1 VVAGLTA
8 VSLVAHLWRLG
19 ERPLAHD
26 EAIDAWFSWQARGF
40 GVMRY
45 DPVYHGPLRFYL
57 EGPVL
62 RLFGTGAFQARLVAA
77 LAGAAT
83 TALIAA
89 STRTLGRVGAPAA
102 ALLFIVSPTALT
114 VTRTG
119 REDSLV
125 ALVSVALLLLVA
137 RLLDEPRP
145 AHVVGAGVLLA
156 VSFGLKET
164 TFLFGFAALVFL
176 GGSAIVA
183 AARPGSAA
191 RSAFARLVA
200 LGRIPWMWAVIAF
213 VATFIVIFTSAF
225 RYAEGFES
233 GLLDGVRYWWSQHD
247 VRRGGQPWFFYLLIY
262 AAYEWLILVVA
273 AAGAA
278 VFVRRRILSGAWLA
292 TMFVVQLAVYSWA
305 GEKFAWLAVHPL
317 LPAILLAGVGSEA
330 LTRQARQRRWRPATA
345 AVAAAAV
352 VVTAFV
358 ASRPAITHGADA
370 RELLVTVQT
379 ADDVPPIAS
388 RLADAVRDGRIES
401 IVVDEKG
408 GVSWPWVW
416 YLHGVDGV
424 AYASIEPANLPAADA
439 VIVWAPDEP
448 PSVPDGYHA
457 EQFRLRVWWVPD
469 YGSAGAADVLRWMF
483 TRETWSET
491 GSLVQYL
498 IVRD

>member
-1 VVAGLTA
+1 MTRGGLARRRRRLDRRWLVVAGLTA

-26 EAIDAWFSWQARGF
+26 EAIDAWFSWQARSF

-89 STRTLGRVGAPAA
+89 STRTLGRIGAPAA
-102 ALLFIVSPTALT
+102 AVMFLVSPTALT

-137 RLLDEPRP
+137 RLLAEPRP

-176 GGSAIVA
+176 AVAGIVA
-183 AARPGSAA
+183 AARPGAA
-191 RSAFARLVA
+191 RLALGRFVA
-200 LGRIPWMWAVIAF
+200 LGRIPSMWAVIAF
-213 VATFIVIFTSAF
+213 LATFIVIFTAAF

-247 VRRGGQPWFFYLLIY
+247 VRRGGQPWFFYVLIY
-262 AAYEWLILVVA
+262 AAYEWLVLAFAV
-273 AAGAA
+273 AGA
-278 VFVRRRILSGAWLA
+278 VVTVRRRLLPGVWLA
-292 TMFVVQLAVYSWA
+292 TMFAVQLLVFTWA
-305 GEKFAWLAVHPL
+305 GEKFAWLALHPL
-317 LPAILLAGVGSEA
+317 L
-330 LTRQARQRRWRPATA
+330 
-345 AVAAAAV
+345 
-352 VVTAFV
+352 
-358 ASRPAITHGADA
+358 
-370 RELLVTVQT
+370 
-379 ADDVPPIAS
+379 
-388 RLADAVRDGRIES
+388 
-401 IVVDEKG
+401 
-408 GVSWPWVW
+408 
-416 YLHGVDGV
+416 
-424 AYASIEPANLPAADA
+424 
-439 VIVWAPDEP
+439 
-448 PSVPDGYHA
+448 
-457 EQFRLRVWWVPD
+457 
-469 YGSAGAADVLRWMF
+469 
-483 TRETWSET
+483 
-491 GSLVQYL
+491 
-498 IVRD
+498 